1 MKRNEIIFDMR
12 HHYGLRITYEKDP
25 PPPLWSMDVKGRG
38 SEVFFFKPTVK
49 MLFSIKNNG
58 DM

>member
-1 MKRNEIIFDMR
+1 MVLELHMKK
-12 HHYGLRITYEKDP
+12 T
-25 PPPLWSMDVKGRG
+25 PPPLWSMDVKGKG